1 MKKKC
6 YVQSVST
13 ISANKK
19 FCYAWTSW
27 QVDLKTW
34 PCVTAPISSQR
45 RHSGL
50 LSFFLSFS
58 QQKWTQWTVKQSF
71 FYKQMTGILLVS
83 TWRHGGHVGG
93 QEQKHF
99 SPLGT
104 KRYFHGNFS
113 RKNFIVLTAD
123 PQNENLKFFS
133 TLWARR
139 PTRVEITSPV
149 DDFMERFE
157 RGTQV
162 EGCDITHMWKTEKNT
177 ENLKK
182 QNNHIKKSTNE
193 VALHKSWKQAKSFFW
208 PPRPSTKIR
217 EFKQRRFQVMHV
229 TRKWTFWFFLGSRI
243 STPQNAPRYLTG

>member
-1 MKKKC
+1 MN
-6 YVQSVST
+6 SV
-13 ISANKK
+13 NFK
-19 FCYAWTSW
+19 
-27 QVDLKTW
+27 
-34 PCVTAPISSQR
+34 
-45 RHSGL
+45 
-50 LSFFLSFS
+50 
-58 QQKWTQWTVKQSF
+58 
-71 FYKQMTGILLVS
+71 LVC
-83 TWRHGGHVGG
+83 TWRHGGHVDG

-104 KRYFHGNFS
+104 KRYFHVNSS
-113 RKNFIVLTAD
+113 RKNSIVLTAD
-123 PQNENLKFFS
+123 PQHENLKFLFA
-133 TLWARR
+133 LWTRR
-139 PTRVEITSPV
+139 PTRVEITLPV

-162 EGCDITHMWKTEKNT
+162 EGCDITHMWKTENNT
-177 ENLKK
+177 ENLTK

-208 PPRPSTKIR
+208 PPPPSTKIR